1 MSLERSWQSSS
12 LPSARSAFVASGLR
26 SEFARRCPIGRGVLS
41 ARHAGQSAPLPR
53 DAQCRQG
60 SAIADD
66 CSGLKAGSPP
76 GSAKD
81 FAPDDCAYSPVRRYR
96 RGRDRARVRVRC
108 APLAWPARLAAA
120 LGDRRDRGVG
130 VRFADHHSDRGLDR
144 QAQRQMAI
152 PTGRVVRDPRGGD
165 RAVARDARIG
175 HPRGA
180 GTEWDDAG
188 TAVLDPRAAQA
199 RAADPPLLADHQDP
213 GPPRNAPLPAG
224 RSPRRAPDPATAA
237 PSSRARSDSRSR
249 MAASRSSSSGR
260 YWRPGGTYCRPSS
273 STSSADCRT
282 TPRRSRGWRSSRC

>member
-1 MSLERSWQSSS
+1 MRV
-12 LPSARSAFVASGLR
+12 RR
-26 SEFARRCPIGRGVLS
+26 RRCPETRN
-41 ARHAGQSAPLPR
+41 AGKA
-53 DAQCRQG
+53 G
-60 SAIADD
+60 AIADD

-96 RGRDRARVRVRC
+96 RGRDRVRVRVRC

-120 LGDRRDRGVG
+120 LDDRRDRGVG

-144 QAQRQMAI
+144 QAQRQMAV

-175 HPRGA
+175 HLRGA

-224 RSPRRAPDPATAA
+224 RSPRRAPDPRRPHPARALA
-237 PSSRARSDSRSR
+237 PTRARGWRRHVHQARTDTGDP
-249 MAASRSSSSGR
+249 AGPTAGR
-260 YWRPGGTYCRPSS
+260 VS